1 MATSVSDLGKAL
13 GKPIVG
19 LGERSAEDESYDA
32 AMQRIELLLAQRENK
47 QYNPTLLAIAQGMF
61 APSAT
66 GSFGE
71 GLGAAAGNVLKSQ
84 EQEQKQGMENAQMRL
99 QLAQAQKEQSLKARK
114 QQFGQQLL
122 GGFTSP
128 GAPGA
133 QADPG
138 AQQGVPAGAPAGAPG
153 VAPAG
158 APGQL
163 REITMDDV
171 RKAMA
176 VDDGLGNQILNIYK
190 AQGDRYKIAM
200 NGTVFDTQTSK
211 YVTGLQIP
219 GQTPSL
225 FTIPEI
231 KDKLMMMPWQYEA
244 YQAARERGE
253 GKEWISNFMSAEP
266 VPMGQVK
273 KTTEG
278 GAPAGGTSLAG
289 GQTGATSI
297 SQSDIES
304 EAARKRAQAEA
315 RAKGENE
322 RFQNI
327 INSATTAG
335 NRQGM
340 YRALDT
346 IARRPDAAQIMGV
359 FEDKDLS
366 SALLKLVET
375 SGKGLPQI
383 NEIRDIFTNLG
394 LDKTLKADQLAAA
407 QLIAQVNLELR
418 KITRTPGE
426 GAFSDL
432 ETNMMLAAGLSLKDT
447 PQGFLKKL
455 ALLDARAD
463 FEKKAA
469 KALLESKMDADT
481 FRISSPAYDALT
493 NAYHD
498 RLVNIM
504 YPGLNVKAPPAKTPT
519 VEDVKKELAKKQAAQ
534 QGKGN

>member
-13 GKPIVG
+13 GKPVVG
-19 LGERSAEDESYDA
+19 LGERSTADESYDA
-32 AMQRIELLLAQRENK
+32 AMQRIEMLLAQRENK
-47 QYNPTLLAIAQGMF
+47 QYNPTLLAIAQGF
-61 APSAT
+61 LAPSAT

-71 GLGAAAGNVLKSQ
+71 GAGAAAGNVLKIQ

-99 QLAQAQKEQSLKARK
+99 QLAQAQKEQDLKTRK

-128 GAPGA
+128 GVPGA
-133 QADPG
+133 QAAPG
-138 AQQGVPAGAPAGAPG
+138 AQQGASATAG
-153 VAPAG
+153 APAG

-244 YQAARERGE
+244 YQAARERRE
-253 GKEWISNFMSAEP
+253 GKQWISNFMSEEP
-266 VPMGQVK
+266 VPMSQVK
-273 KTTEG
+273 KPTEG
-278 GAPAGGTSLAG
+278 GAPAGATSLAG
-289 GQTGATSI
+289 GQAGATSI
-297 SQSDIES
+297 SQSDIEA
-304 EAARKRAQAEA
+304 EASRKKAQAEA

-481 FRISSPAYDALT
+481 FRISSPAYDTLT

-519 VEDVKKELAKKQAAQ
+519 VEDIKKELAKKQAAQ

>member
-1 MATSVSDLGKAL
+1 MPDLAKAI
-13 GKPIVG
+13 GKPLGG
-19 LGERSAEDESYDA
+19 LGERTEADESYDA
-32 AMQRIELLLAQRENK
+32 AMQRIEGLLKSRENK
-47 QYNPTLLAIAQGMF
+47 LFDPTLLAMAQGF
-61 APSAT
+61 LSPTAT

-84 EQEQKQGMENAQMRL
+84 EVEQKQGMENAQMRL
-99 QLAQAQKEQSLKARK
+99 QLAQAQKEQDLKTRK

-128 GAPGA
+128 GA
-133 QADPG
+133 QAAPG
-138 AQQGVPAGAPAGAPG
+138 AQQGAPG
-153 VAPAG
+153 G

-176 VDDGLGNQILNIYK
+176 VDDALGKQILEIYK
-190 AQGDRYKIAM
+190 AQGDRFKIAM
-200 NGTVFDTQTSK
+200 NGTVFDTQKSQ

-253 GKEWISNFMSAEP
+253 GKQWISNFMSEEP
-266 VPMGQVK
+266 IPMSQVK
-273 KTTEG
+273 KPTEG
-278 GAPAGGTSLAG
+278 GAPAGATSLAG
-289 GQTGATSI
+289 GQAGATSI
-297 SQSDIES
+297 SQSDIEA
-304 EAARKRAQAEA
+304 EASRKRAQAEA

-481 FRISSPAYDALT
+481 FRISSPAYDKLT
-493 NAYHD
+493 NDYHD

>member
-1 MATSVSDLGKAL
+1 LDFGAKTDTRKIKMADLGKSI
-13 GKPIVG
+13 GKPLGV
-19 LGERSAEDESYDA
+19 LGERTEADESYDT
-32 AMQRIELLLAQRENK
+32 AMKRIEGLLKSRENK
-47 QYNPTLLAIAQGMF
+47 LFDPTLLAMAQGF
-61 APSAT
+61 LSPTAT

-84 EQEQKQGMENAQMRL
+84 EVEQKQSMENAQMRL
-99 QLAQAQKEQSLKARK
+99 QLAQAQKEQDLKTRK

-128 GAPGA
+128 GAQAAPGA
-133 QADPG
+133 PG
-138 AQQGVPAGAPAGAPG
+138 AQQG
-153 VAPAG
+153 APAG

-176 VDDGLGNQILNIYK
+176 VDDALGKQILEIYK
-190 AQGDRYKIAM
+190 AQGDRFKIAM

-244 YQAARERGE
+244 YQAARDQGF
-253 GKEWISNFMSAEP
+253 GKQWISNFMSDEP

-278 GAPAGGTSLAG
+278 GAPAGGASLAG

-394 LDKTLKADQLAAA
+394 LDQKLKADQLAAA

-481 FRISSPAYDALT
+481 FRISSPAYDTLT

-519 VEDVKKELAKKQAAQ
+519 VEDVKKELAKKRAAQ

>member
-1 MATSVSDLGKAL
+1 MADLGKSI
-13 GKPIVG
+13 GKP
-19 LGERSAEDESYDA
+19 LGVLGGRTEADESYDA
-32 AMQRIELLLAQRENK
+32 AMKRIEELLKSREERLFD
-47 QYNPTLLAIAQGMF
+47 PTLLAMAQGF
-61 APSAT
+61 LAPSAT

-84 EQEQKQGMENAQMRL
+84 EVEQKQGMENAQMRL
-99 QLAQAQKEQSLKARK
+99 QLAQAQKEQDLKTRK

-122 GGFTSP
+122 GGVSPP

-133 QADPG
+133 QAAPG
-138 AQQGVPAGAPAGAPG
+138 AQQG
-153 VAPAG
+153 APAG

-176 VDDGLGNQILNIYK
+176 VDDALGKQILEIYK
-190 AQGDRYKIAM
+190 AQGDRFKIAM

-244 YQAARERGE
+244 YQAAREQGL
-253 GKEWISNFMSAEP
+253 GKQWISNFMSEEP
-266 VPMGQVK
+266 VPMSQVK
-273 KTTEG
+273 KPTEG

-297 SQSDIES
+297 SQSDIEA
-304 EAARKRAQAEA
+304 EASRKKAQAEA
-315 RAKGENE
+315 RAKGEDV

-432 ETNMMLAAGLSLKDT
+432 ETNMMLAAGLSMKDT

-504 YPGLNVKAPPAKTPT
+504 YPGMNVKAPPAKTPT
-519 VEDVKKELAKKQAAQ
+519 VEDVKKALAKKQAAQ